1 MCAPTF
7 FLVIRSDKTL
17 NTLVIS
23 YITDRRQKIGF
34 INDGDGVS
42 DVQEAADG
50 TDPMDRNSC
59 SGCFNLDIDV
69 DGVTAALT
77 DGLLVLRHLFGF
89 ADSSLIDGAMTDSAT
104 RIEPAAIATYLET
117 NLGQIDIDA
126 DGKTEA
132 LTDGLLLLRYLF
144 GFDGDAL
151 IQGAV
156 AESATRTTAEEIREY
171 IATMV
176 VTTD

>member
-1 MCAPTF
+1 
-7 FLVIRSDKTL
+7 
-17 NTLVIS
+17 
-23 YITDRRQKIGF
+23 
-34 INDGDGVS
+34 
-42 DVQEAADG
+42 
-50 TDPMDRNSC
+50 
-59 SGCFNLDIDV
+59 
-69 DGVTAALT
+69 
-77 DGLLVLRHLFGF
+77 
-89 ADSSLIDGAMTDSAT
+89 MTDSAT

-132 LTDGLLLLRYLF
+132 LTDGLLLLRYLL

-151 IQGAV
+151 IQGAI
-156 AESATRTTAEEIREY
+156 AESATRTTAEEIKGY